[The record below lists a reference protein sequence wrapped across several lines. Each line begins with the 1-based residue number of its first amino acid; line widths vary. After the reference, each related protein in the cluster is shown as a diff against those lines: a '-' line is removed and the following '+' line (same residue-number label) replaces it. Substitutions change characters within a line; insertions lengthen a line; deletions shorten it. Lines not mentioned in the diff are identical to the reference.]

1 MEVDLV
7 EIDARYKEVGEKYFG
22 FESNQ
27 YDKWYFEDAR
37 SFIKSKSGDCLKD
50 VTKRYD
56 MIIIDINNLN
66 TIEGISPPPD
76 FFEEANLG
84 FIHVNISL

>member
-1 MEVDLV
+1 M
-7 EIDARYKEVGEKYFG
+7 
-22 FESNQ
+22 
-27 YDKWYFEDAR
+27 
-37 SFIKSKSGDCLKD
+37 
-50 VTKRYD
+50 TKTKNCYC
-56 MIIIDINNLN
+56 IDINNLN